1 MRQGN
6 PTAAGTGS
14 TTGPVTGTATGS
26 VTGRA
31 LRVLEAFSPAAPVLT
46 LTEMSRRTGLPLTTT
61 HRLVG
66 ELAGWG
72 ALERD
77 PGGGYRIGLR
87 LWEIAALAP
96 RGLGLREVALPHLS
110 YLARV
115 TGENVQLAVR
125 EGLSVVYVE
134 RLAGCASV
142 PVLTR
147 VGGRFALTPTSVGRV
162 LLAHAPADVQER
174 ALAQQPVRYTER
186 TECDPVRLRQALAE
200 VRQTGVAVCER
211 QVTMDSVSVAAPV
224 TGPGARPGEVVAAV
238 SVVAHVET
246 VPAHTLIPLVQV
258 AAAGIS
264 RALAACPASQPPP
277 APHASQLPQASHP
290 PQAPRAPQQA
300 APAVHSAPGA
310 GAADCPPGAGSSRR
324 RTDRQVTQPSSFSN
338 SPMSTRTGS

>member
-1 MRQGN
+1 MHQENR
-6 PTAAGTGS
+6 AATG
-14 TTGPVTGTATGS
+14 TGS

-31 LRVLEAFSPAAPVLT
+31 LGVLEAFSPAAPVLT
-46 LTEMSRRTGLPLTTT
+46 LTEISRRTGLPLTTA
-61 HRLVG
+61 HRLVN

-72 ALERD
+72 ALERG
-77 PGGGYRIGLR
+77 PEGGYRIGLR

-110 YLARV
+110 DLARV

-125 EGLSVVYVE
+125 EELCVVYVE

-162 LLAHAPADVQER
+162 LLAYASADVQER
-174 ALAQQPVRYTER
+174 ALAQRHVRYTER
-186 TECDPVRLRQALAE
+186 TECDPARLRQVLAE

-224 TGPGARPGEVVAAV
+224 HGPGHEVVAAV

-246 VPAHTLIPLVQV
+246 VPAHTLVPLVQV

-264 RALAACPASQPPP
+264 RALGAVPP
-277 APHASQLPQASHP
+277 
-290 PQAPRAPQQA
+290 
-300 APAVHSAPGA
+300 
-310 GAADCPPGAGSSRR
+310 PPGARARKRHLGAGGSRI
-324 RTDRQVTQPSSFSN
+324 RTDRKVTRPSGAPD
-338 SPMSTRTGS
+338 SPMSTGTGP